1 MIRGTNYMAIQTKQ
15 VQAMDEKSWKY
26 FDVLAAVG
34 HTKHFGGARATQELL
49 ELCEIGPDKHLLY
62 VGCGAGASVV
72 YIAKTYGC
80 RITAVDVH
88 SQMVAEAE
96 ERAERLG
103 VDGLVEFKVAD
114 AQDLPFEDDTFDILV
129 CESVNS
135 FVPDLQQAAHEYGRV
150 IKPGGYV
157 GLNEAVWVGEPTDD
171 METGMEDMIGSEIRR
186 SAVWEK
192 MLTDAS
198 LEDHV
203 VRIKRLEMRKESGSQ
218 IQVMGWQEM
227 LRIMGRI
234 LRVTFRDQKARSLY
248 KRGLQAGPKAYIEK
262 MGYGL
267 YVGRKPGLA

>member
-1 MIRGTNYMAIQTKQ
+1 MALKTEPI
-15 VQAMDEKSWKY
+15 QAMDEKSWAY

-34 HTKHFGGARATQELL
+34 HTKHLGGARATQELL
-49 ELCEIGPDKHLLY
+49 ELCDIGLDKHLLY

-88 SQMVAEAE
+88 PQMVAETE
-96 ERAERLG
+96 ERVKRLG
-103 VDGLVEFKVAD
+103 VGGSVEFKVAD
-114 AQDLPFEDDTFDILV
+114 AQDLPFEADTFDILI

-135 FVPDLQQAAHEYGRV
+135 FVPDLEQAAREYGRV

-267 YVGRKPGLA
+267 YVGRKPGLT